1 MPDYELSDTFY
12 VRFYTKKDRENCL
25 AMARDYSEENGFAFN
40 EEAFSNYIDLMESK
54 GAILIAAD
62 KQNQVV
68 GAIALIEVKNPFTG
82 KRRLHQADLAVVK
95 EHRNKG
101 IAKMLQAKAE
111 EYGKLV
117 GIEEY
122 PWEDVSSD

>member
-1 MPDYELSDTFY
+1 MQDYSI
-12 VRFYTKKDRENCL
+12 RFYTKADRENCL
-25 AMARDYSEENGFAFN
+25 AMAREYSEENRLKFD
-40 EEAFSNYIDLMESK
+40 EPAFSEYIDIMESK

-62 KQNQVV
+62 EKDRAI
-68 GAIALIEVKNPFTG
+68 GAIALVEIKNPFTG

-101 IAKMLQAKAE
+101 IAKMLQAKAQ
-111 EYGKLV
+111 EYGELV

-122 PWEDVSSD
+122 PWREDVSSD